1 MEAAAA
7 QSDFE
12 TYYPL
17 NLEFHR
23 TIVESTGNKMLLAE
37 YLRFVKKMHLFRAK
51 SLVQGG
57 GLAVSNREHREMV
70 DALPSGDVVRPH
82 ATTCAHVAR
91 ATAGPR
97 ASRSAARPLTTC
109 TTTNKLHQDPPHTH

>member
-1 MEAAAA
+1 MNDELLAKLNRQPDVMEAAAA

-37 YLRFVKKMHLFRAK
+37 YLRFVKKMHLIRAK

-57 GLAVSNREHREMV
+57 GLAVSIREHREMV
-70 DALPSGDVVRPH
+70 DALASGDGEG
-82 ATTCAHVAR
+82 A
-91 ATAGPR
+91 
-97 ASRSAARPLTTC
+97 
-109 TTTNKLHQDPPHTH
+109 QDRKSVGWGKRVGGG

>member
-17 NLEFHR
+17 HLEFHR
-23 TIVESTGNKMLLAE
+23 TLVESTGNKMLLAE

-57 GLAVSNREHREMV
+57 DLAVSNREHREMV
-70 DALPSGDVVRPH
+70 DALASGDVERANATHGPH
-82 ATTCAHVAR
+82 VKGAKAR
-91 ATAGPR
+91 LL
-97 ASRSAARPLTTC
+97 AAIQGRT
-109 TTTNKLHQDPPHTH
+109 PPQI